1 MKKIKN
7 CKNENFLS
15 QNMLLI
21 MKRNEEQKGVWEIS
35 VSKQKVL
42 PISATSPAT

>member
-1 MKKIKN
+1 VAMKKIKN
-7 CKNENFLS
+7 CKNENFK
-15 QNMLLI
+15 LLI